1 MNVMQA
7 LPVRFTAEQLAAI
20 EAISQDSGLSRSE
33 IIRLAVDQF
42 LAQLND
48 KGEVV
53 VEKVIKAPRT
63 QKPASQSTASKKNS

>member
-33 IIRLAVDQF
+33 VIRLAVDQF

-53 VEKVIKAPRT
+53 VEKIIKAPRA
-63 QKPASQSTASKKNS
+63 QEAAPKSTASKKSS